1 MENQF
6 SLVKQGLSCLEDS
19 ARVTHDL
26 DLTLMETVSK
36 GSFCY
41 RSNFA
46 IADYVLAYSSAWKM
60 VFVVLLL
67 QD

>member
-6 SLVKQGLSCLEDS
+6 SNVKLRLSCLEDS
-19 ARVTHDL
+19 ARVTRDL
-26 DLTLMETVSK
+26 DLTLMETVFK

-46 IADYVLAYSSAWKM
+46 ITDYVLAYSSA
-60 VFVVLLL
+60 
-67 QD
+67 